1 MRHVPQMIRSRMATT
16 ATTPPSTCRSCGAA
30 IVWATSERTGKHMPF
45 VQDDTAG
52 EWVIT
57 DGKASHQGTAPASY
71 GEHTLPRYKSHFA
84 DCPQAE
90 QWRRPR

>member
-1 MRHVPQMIRSRMATT
+1 MATT
-16 ATTPPSTCRSCGAA
+16 TTAPSTCRSCGAA
-30 IVWATSERTGKHMPF
+30 IVWATSERTG
-45 VQDDTAG
+45 

-57 DGKASHQGTAPASY
+57 DGKASHQGKAPASY
-71 GEHTLPRYKSHFA
+71 GTEYTLPRYKSHFA